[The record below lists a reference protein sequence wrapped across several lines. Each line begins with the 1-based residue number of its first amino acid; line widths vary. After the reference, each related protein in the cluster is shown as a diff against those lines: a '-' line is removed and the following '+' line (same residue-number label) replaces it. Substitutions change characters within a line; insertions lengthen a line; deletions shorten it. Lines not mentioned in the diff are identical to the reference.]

1 MPNKAIYFIKK
12 AVGSIKGNPFVNV
25 VTVSVIAVSFL
36 ILSSFLALFGNLKT
50 LLAAWEQRVQIEAY
64 LKDGLSAGQIEV
76 LQTSIVSFDG
86 VKEVRYISK
95 DDAIKRFSN
104 EMPAIAGLVDDL
116 DENPL
121 PSSIRVILDDGHRE
135 FIKVESLAVRLGE
148 MPGVDDVF
156 YGQEWLEKFSGFISL
171 LKLSGLIMGLF
182 LLLTTTFIISNT
194 IRLALYARKEELE
207 IMKLLGATDSYMKMP
222 FLIEGLLQGL
232 AGAAMA
238 LVSLYAIYHLFAL
251 KLTGANSLSFIT
263 LSTGSFQLSFLSLE
277 TIFYLLICGMALG
290 LFGSFVSLG
299 RFLKV

>member
-1 MPNKAIYFIKK
+1 MPNKAIYFTKK

-36 ILSSFLALFGNLKT
+36 ILSSFLAMFGNLKT
-50 LLAAWEQRVQIEAY
+50 LLAAWEQRVQIEVY
-64 LKDGLSAGQIEV
+64 LKEGLPASQIEA
-76 LQTSIVSFDG
+76 LQASIVSFDG
-86 VKEVRYISK
+86 VMEARYVSK

-121 PSSIRVILDDGHRE
+121 PPSIILVLDEGHQG
-135 FIKVESLAVRLGE
+135 FIQVETLATNVMQLT
-148 MPGVDDVF
+148 GVDDVF

-207 IMKLLGATDSYMKMP
+207 IMKLLGATDSYMKAP

-238 LVSLYAIYHLFAL
+238 LVSLYAIYSLFIV
-251 KLTGANSLSFIT
+251 KLTATNGLSLIT
-263 LSTGSFQLSFLSLE
+263 LSAGSFQLSFLSME
-277 TIFYLLICGMALG
+277 TMFYLLICGMALG

>member
-1 MPNKAIYFIKK
+1 MPNKAIYFTKK

-36 ILSSFLALFGNLKT
+36 ILSSFLTLFGNLKS
-50 LLAAWEQRVQIEAY
+50 LLATWEQRVQIEAY
-64 LKDGLSAGQIEV
+64 LKDGFSAGQIEE
-76 LQTSIVSFDG
+76 LQNSIVSFDG
-86 VKEVRYISK
+86 VKGVSYVSK

-104 EMPAIAGLVDDL
+104 EMPAIAGLLNDL

-121 PSSIRVILDDGHRE
+121 PSSIIVILNDGHRGV
-135 FIKVESLAVRLGE
+135 KQVETLAASVMQL
-148 MPGVDDVF
+148 PGVEDVF

-207 IMKLLGATDSYMKMP
+207 IMKLLGATDSYMKLP

-238 LVSLYAIYHLFAL
+238 LVSLYAIYHLFVV
-251 KLTGANSLSFIT
+251 KLMATNSLSLIT
-263 LSTGSFQLSFLSLE
+263 LSTGSFQLNFLSAE

>member
-1 MPNKAIYFIKK
+1 MPNKTIYFTKK

-25 VTVSVIAVSFL
+25 VTVSVIAISFL
-36 ILSSFLALFGNLKT
+36 ILSSFLVLFGNLKT

-64 LKDGLSAGQIEV
+64 LEEGLSAGQIEA

-86 VKEVRYISK
+86 VKEASYISK

-121 PSSIRVILDDGHRE
+121 PSSISVILDDGHRG
-135 FIKVESLAVRLGE
+135 FIQVETLAANVMQL
-148 MPGVDDVF
+148 PGVDDVF

-238 LVSLYAIYHLFAL
+238 LVSLYAIYRLFAL
-251 KLTGANSLSFIT
+251 KLTGAKSLSVVT
-263 LSTGSFQLSFLSLE
+263 LSTGSFQLTFLSLE